1 MYYCYP
7 EEQKEMHVE
16 VRLTQKNDS
25 EICILHYYR
34 LLEYH
39 ICDRNKIFTL
49 NQENLLFMRDE
60 NISIVF
66 AM

>member
-25 EICILHYYR
+25 EILHYYR